1 MREWVCVSASEVFGG
16 SLVKAI
22 FTFKR
27 KKSGLEKQTDCGA
40 VCMCMGVGGVV
51 VLQLR
56 RVM

>member
-51 VLQLR
+51 VCK
-56 RVM
+56 